1 MNDFDTPI
9 SLDDL
14 TEMRD
19 HLRDF
24 LALYDLH
31 ANDEANANA
40 FRDHCEHVIIE
51 LDDRIRERKG
61 TPMRLTMSAADF
73 EGDF

>member
-14 TEMRD
+14 TD
-19 HLRDF
+19 
-24 LALYDLH
+24 
-31 ANDEANANA
+31 
-40 FRDHCEHVIIE
+40 
-51 LDDRIRERKG
+51 
-61 TPMRLTMSAADF
+61 MRLTMSAADF